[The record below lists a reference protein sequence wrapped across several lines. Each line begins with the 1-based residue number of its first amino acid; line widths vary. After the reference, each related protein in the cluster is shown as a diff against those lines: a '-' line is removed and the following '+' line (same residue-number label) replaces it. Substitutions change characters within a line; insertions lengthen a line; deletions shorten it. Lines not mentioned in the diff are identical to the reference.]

1 MPKRSFAKDI
11 TGVLGSNVFA
21 ILIGFLIDVVISR
34 QLGPEGRG
42 LYASVLVVPLLVV
55 SFMMMGV
62 RRSAVF
68 HIGKQIYSNDRTV
81 SGIVQVLFI
90 TALLAMFVSSLS
102 FLYFRPKGLT
112 IPLILL
118 AVCSIPVRLIL
129 SYASG
134 IYLGRE
140 QFRRSNLINWLPL
153 FLNLIGVLLFVVV
166 FQWSVAGGLL
176 ALLLSNLLVAILSL
190 YHIFTEYRISFKPEK
205 EVILSLIKLGVV
217 YAIALLIMQLN
228 YKVDILLL
236 QKLSTL
242 DQVGYYSLGVAIS
255 DKLWQLP
262 TAMGVVVLSRT
273 ANMPDE
279 ASLNQSVSRLLRVSF
294 VLVFMAATI
303 LWIVI
308 PYLLPFVFGGKF
320 IPSVAVVRA
329 MLPGILIF
337 VLPRI
342 LNSRFAGKGQ
352 PIVLIAIFLPALVI
366 NVLLNLIWIPRFGGV
381 GAAWASNVSYALGAI
396 ALLIVYSVKMRVPFK
411 EIVKFQRSD
420 FEIVGKFVR
429 KRILRNK

>member
-1 MPKRSFAKDI
+1 M
-11 TGVLGSNVFA
+11 
-21 ILIGFLIDVVISR
+21 
-34 QLGPEGRG
+34 
-42 LYASVLVVPLLVV
+42 
-55 SFMMMGV
+55 
-62 RRSAVF
+62 
-68 HIGKQIYSNDRTV
+68 
-81 SGIVQVLFI
+81 
-90 TALLAMFVSSLS
+90 
-102 FLYFRPKGLT
+102 
-112 IPLILL
+112 
-118 AVCSIPVRLIL
+118 
-129 SYASG
+129 
-134 IYLGRE
+134 
-140 QFRRSNLINWLPL
+140 
-153 FLNLIGVLLFVVV
+153 
-166 FQWSVAGGLL
+166 
-176 ALLLSNLLVAILSL
+176 LLSNLLVAILSL